1 MTLVLGLLTSGL
13 SVLLE
18 LFVGAA
24 IARFLCTLLKSPPIR
39 KAGAPAVLEGK
50 KLDYFELQI
59 WLPGQGPLRDMIRA
73 ESLRQALAF
82 ARNRYP
88 GCLVEVPETPAKL
101 RPLSKSYNGAESER
115 LRKLKALKNERN

>member
-13 SVLLE
+13 SALLE

-24 IARFLCTLLKSPPIR
+24 IAKFLCTLLKNPPTR
-39 KAGAPAVLEGK
+39 KAGALAMDEAK

-59 WLPGQGPLRDMIRA
+59 WLPGQGPLRDLIRA
-73 ESLRQALAF
+73 ESLRQALVF

-101 RPLSKSYNGAESER
+101 RPLSKSYNGAKSER
-115 LRKLKALKNERN
+115 QRKLKAFKNERN

>member
-24 IARFLCTLLKSPPIR
+24 AARFLCTRLKSRPIR
-39 KAGAPAVLEGK
+39 KAGAPVVQDAK
-50 KLDYFELQI
+50 KLGYFELQI

-73 ESLRQALAF
+73 ESLSQALAF

-115 LRKLKALKNERN
+115 QRKLKAFKNERN

>member
-24 IARFLCTLLKSPPIR
+24 VAKFLCTLWKSRPTR
-39 KAGAPAVLEGK
+39 KAGAPVMPEDK
-50 KLDYFELQI
+50 KLGYFELQI

-73 ESLRQALAF
+73 ESLKQALVF

-101 RPLSKSYNGAESER
+101 RPLTQSSNGAESER